1 MLISRLAI
9 EHKKELERINTD
21 FAERVDKFT
30 SIEDTLSKT
39 IIELKKDLKEY
50 SVKLIH
56 SEDERKL
63 LIKIVDESIKSKE
76 KEVQLRIKFEEKINN
91 MHAVNRVTE
100 EIYERSKEDI
110 DAYKTKKE
118 SLEVKC
124 NAQLIELKE
133 LRALKE
139 DNVAVIKYGKETIK
153 SLMHEK
159 DMSKRN
165 IKDLDDRIVII
176 LEKSNEYLSRNFGLE
191 NDMERLK
198 LNVDKEISEK
208 EGYIKERDYFKI
220 QNDKIT
226 EDNKTLEDRI
236 DKLRIKYDSFNEK
249 IIEKDQKIIDLSA
262 MEAINQER
270 FFEFIKKIED
280 LKTTIDVL
288 DKDNQTFSENNKTYN
303 QLNDVLK
310 KDQEEIAIEMKK
322 INNER
327 NHFNHLLKDANR
339 KITSLNG
346 QIQHSEEILAR
357 TIKQHEKAKGKLVES
372 ERYSDVLEIKK
383 SAFERTVEIQK
394 IQMLEQI
401 KTVSEQAS
409 SEKEARQK
417 WIERY
422 EKEYKSH
429 LDTTSEVMSLRT
441 GIKELQHKF
450 DNKETELKINR
461 LDYNKV
467 SKGYEDKREENIEIF
482 KELGNFI

>member
-1 MLISRLAI
+1 
-9 EHKKELERINTD
+9 
-21 FAERVDKFT
+21 
-30 SIEDTLSKT
+30 
-39 IIELKKDLKEY
+39 
-50 SVKLIH
+50 
-56 SEDERKL
+56 
-63 LIKIVDESIKSKE
+63 
-76 KEVQLRIKFEEKINN
+76 
-91 MHAVNRVTE
+91 
-100 EIYERSKEDI
+100 
-110 DAYKTKKE
+110 
-118 SLEVKC
+118 
-124 NAQLIELKE
+124 
-133 LRALKE
+133 
-139 DNVAVIKYGKETIK
+139 
-153 SLMHEK
+153 
-159 DMSKRN
+159 
-165 IKDLDDRIVII
+165 
-176 LEKSNEYLSRNFGLE
+176 
-191 NDMERLK
+191 
-198 LNVDKEISEK
+198 
-208 EGYIKERDYFKI
+208 
-220 QNDKIT
+220 
-226 EDNKTLEDRI
+226 
-236 DKLRIKYDSFNEK
+236 
-249 IIEKDQKIIDLSA
+249 
-262 MEAINQER
+262 
-270 FFEFIKKIED
+270 
-280 LKTTIDVL
+280 
-288 DKDNQTFSENNKTYN
+288 
-303 QLNDVLK
+303 
-310 KDQEEIAIEMKK
+310 MKK